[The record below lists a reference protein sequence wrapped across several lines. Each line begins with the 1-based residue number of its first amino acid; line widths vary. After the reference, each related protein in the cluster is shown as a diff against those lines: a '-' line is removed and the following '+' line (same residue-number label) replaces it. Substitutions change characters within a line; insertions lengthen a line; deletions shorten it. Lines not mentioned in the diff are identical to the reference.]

1 MTWNNSL
8 ITKFELKRDRSLN
21 MNFANIQLTEIRG
34 NEVSVGTG
42 YRFKDVKIP
51 LNIGGKKTQLKS
63 DLDLRSDVSLR
74 QSKTIIRK
82 ASDQSN
88 QLTAGQY
95 VITIKNSANYVV
107 NERLN
112 IRLFYDRVINHPYV
126 STSFVT
132 QNTNAGISIRF
143 TLAN

>member
-1 MTWNNSL
+1 
-8 ITKFELKRDRSLN
+8 
-21 MNFANIQLTEIRG
+21 MNFANIQLTEVRG
-34 NEVSVGTG
+34 NEISVGTG
-42 YRFKDVKIP
+42 YRFKNVTIP
-51 LNIGGKKTQLKS
+51 LTIGGKKTVLKS
-63 DLDLRSDVSLR
+63 DLDLRSDVSVR

-88 QLTAGQY
+88 QLTAGQN

-112 IRLFYDRVINHPYV
+112 VRLFYDRVINKPYV
-126 STSFVT
+126 STSFNT
-132 QNTNAGISIRF
+132 SNTNAGISIRF